1 MTYQQFT
8 FYRPY
13 LDPCSIKNENIFLK
27 AEKYEHYRIIH
38 VFSCDTAN
46 RCFKKNSSLLE
57 IHTEIPTG

>member
-13 LDPCSIKNENIFLK
+13 LDPRSIKNENIFLK

-46 RCFKKNSSLLE
+46 RCFKKNFLL
-57 IHTEIPTG
+57 